1 MSSISKGWIEGF
13 AGLEYAEGDM
23 NEFTHGGG
31 DDRHV
36 VFAFGLESQ
45 AQGTHQRVVSHRSQH
60 REVEQLAKQTV
71 ALLGKAGFAVHG
83 RARVAHARGESDKG
97 GGLTSTIKAREV
109 ELPDEPG
116 AGGR

>member
-1 MSSISKGWIEGF
+1 MSSISECRIKGF
-13 AGLEYAEGDM
+13 AGLEYAERDM
-23 NEFTHGGG
+23 NEFAHGRSNDG
-31 DDRHV
+31 HV
-36 VFAFGLESQ
+36 VFAFGLKSQ
-45 AQGTHQRVVSHRSQH
+45 AQGTHQRVVSHRSQR

-109 ELPDEPG
+109 ELPD
-116 AGGR
+116 